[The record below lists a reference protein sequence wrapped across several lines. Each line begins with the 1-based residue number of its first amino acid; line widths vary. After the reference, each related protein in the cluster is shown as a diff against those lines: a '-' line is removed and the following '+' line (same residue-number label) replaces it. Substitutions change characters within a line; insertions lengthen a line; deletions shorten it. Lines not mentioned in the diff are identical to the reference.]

1 MPQIES
7 WLRLPAAIRD
17 HLVERMR
24 DRNINLDLNRL
35 RIWID
40 LKPNVPEEHGSK
52 ISGRSN
58 FAAKVSF
65 PRHSCCE
72 DRDGTRR
79 VTVKLKPK
87 PYTPSRQRQLILT
100 ILLKSI

>member
-58 FAAKVSF
+58 FAARSVSQDI
-65 PRHSCCE
+65 PAARTEMARGES
-72 DRDGTRR
+72 
-79 VTVKLKPK
+79 L
-87 PYTPSRQRQLILT
+87 
-100 ILLKSI
+100 